1 MLFRYSNKFKFILM
15 IGLGLIASFQNIIMA
30 NIVQTLTNIASNK
43 SWDKIT
49 QFLVVIVAALTGT
62 LIASLS
68 FNRLKTSIVK
78 EVNIYLRTHIF
89 GGMIEVGKDKN
100 SGSLGFLTNDFKLL
114 ETNRFD
120 AQIEIIMQ
128 SFSLILALGYALAVN
143 WLITLLFLFGSFV
156 PMFVSNIFQKPIQES
171 SEKWTKA
178 NGRYVNQTKNF
189 LAGVDTLKLYDGKKQ
204 AVLKNKQTVSR
215 LEQELSRMN
224 LLNLDTNSW
233 INFIAHLI
241 TFLMPFLFGIYL
253 VVKGQ
258 TTLGALFAIVQL
270 ANSFVNPILYILD
283 DRNKLATTKQIVEKA
298 NKFLDS
304 EKTHKDSKP
313 MSLQALSIKNL
324 SLRRDGKQLAS
335 GVNTDIKSGEKIAV
349 IGPSGAGKSTLL
361 QFLLYGE
368 YGQAKE
374 VKLNGKKI
382 NAGSFS
388 DLFSYASQ
396 APVIFADS
404 LLFNLTLGESI
415 SQEKVEKLCDKL
427 DLRKLIKEKGLD
439 YQLGEEADKLSGG
452 QLERIE
458 LARAIL
464 MDRPVLLLDEVN
476 ASLDKKTSELIHQ
489 YLLSSD
495 LTFIEVIHHYEKDDL
510 KRYDRILNL
519 EDYIQ

>member
-15 IGLGLIASFQNIIMA
+15 IVLGLIASFQNIIMA

-49 QFLVVIVAALTGT
+49 QFLVVIVTALTVT
-62 LIASLS
+62 LVASLS
-68 FNRLKTSIVK
+68 FNRLKTTIIK
-78 EVNIYLRTHIF
+78 EVNIYLRTRIF
-89 GGMIEVGKDKN
+89 GGMLEEDKDKN
-100 SGSLGFLTNDFKLL
+100 NNSLGFLTNDFKLL

-178 NGRYVNQTKNF
+178 NSRYVNQTKNF
-189 LAGVDTLKLYDGKKQ
+189 LAGVETLKLYGGQRQ
-204 AVLKNKQTVSR
+204 AVLKNKQTVAR

-233 INFIAHLI
+233 INFIAHII

-283 DRNKLATTKQIVEKA
+283 DRNKLATTKKIVE
-298 NKFLDS
+298 NVDHFLNN
-304 EKTHKDSKP
+304 EKDHKGSKTVR
-313 MSLQALSIKNL
+313 LQDLSIENL
-324 SLRRDGKQLAS
+324 TLKRDGKQLAT
-335 GVNTDIKSGEKIAV
+335 GVNIEIKSGEKIAV
-349 IGPSGAGKSTLL
+349 IGPSGTGKSTLL
-361 QFLLYGE
+361 QFLLYGK

-374 VKLNGKKI
+374 IKLNGKKT
-382 NAGSFS
+382 NAGNFS
-388 DLFSYASQ
+388 GLFSYASQ

-415 SQEKVEKLCDKL
+415 SREKVEKICNKL
-427 DLRKLIKEKGLD
+427 DLRNLIKEKGLN

-452 QLERIE
+452 QLARIE

-464 MDRPVLLLDEVN
+464 MAHPVLLLDEIN

-489 YLLSSD
+489 YLLNSN

-510 KRYDRILNL
+510 NRYDKILDL
-519 EDYIQ
+519 EDYI

>member
-15 IGLGLIASFQNIIMA
+15 IVLGLIASFQNIIMA

-49 QFLVVIVAALTGT
+49 QFLVVIVAALTVT
-62 LIASLS
+62 LVASLS
-68 FNRLKTSIVK
+68 FNRLKTTIIK

-89 GGMIEVGKDKN
+89 GGMLEDDKDKN
-100 SGSLGFLTNDFKLL
+100 SNSLGFLTNDFKLL

-156 PMFVSNIFQKPIQES
+156 PMLVSNIFQKPIQES

-178 NGRYVNQTKNF
+178 NSRYVNQTKNF
-189 LAGVDTLKLYDGKKQ
+189 LAGVETLNLYGGQRQ
-204 AVLKNKQTVSR
+204 AVLKNKQTVAR

-233 INFIAHLI
+233 INFIAHII

-283 DRNKLATTKQIVEKA
+283 DRNKLATTKKIVENVDHFLNNEKDHKGSKA
-298 NKFLDS
+298 V
-304 EKTHKDSKP
+304 
-313 MSLQALSIKNL
+313 SLQDLSIEGLTLK
-324 SLRRDGKQLAS
+324 RDGKQLAS
-335 GVNTDIKSGEKIAV
+335 GVNIEIKSRE
-349 IGPSGAGKSTLL
+349 
-361 QFLLYGE
+361 
-368 YGQAKE
+368 
-374 VKLNGKKI
+374 N
-382 NAGSFS
+382 
-388 DLFSYASQ
+388 
-396 APVIFADS
+396 
-404 LLFNLTLGESI
+404 I
-415 SQEKVEKLCDKL
+415 SREKLEEICDKL
-427 DLRKLIKEKGLD
+427 DLRNLIKEKGLD

-452 QLERIE
+452 QLARIE

-464 MDRPVLLLDEVN
+464 MARPVLLLDEIN
-476 ASLDKKTSELIHQ
+476 ASLDKKTSQLIHQ
-489 YLLSSD
+489 YLLNSN

-510 KRYDRILNL
+510 NKYDKILDL
-519 EDYIQ
+519 EDYI